1 MKLASMAVITLAALG
16 AVRPSVLPAQGA
28 GDARPYRVIV
38 NADNPVGLLSPQEIS
53 RLFLAKTTTWQFNGQ
68 PVQPV
73 EPGSASAARVA
84 FIRDI
89 HHKNPTDLTVYWE
102 QMVFQGKASPPPTE
116 SSDSEVMDYVRQHP
130 NAIGYV
136 SAGARLT
143 PDLKPIT
150 ITR

>member
-1 MKLASMAVITLAALG
+1 MKHVALAVITLAALG
-16 AVRPSVLPAQGA
+16 AAQLPAQGA

-38 NADNPVGLLSPQEIS
+38 NAENPVGLLSSQELS
-53 RLFLAKTTTWQFNGQ
+53 RLFLAKTTTWTFNGQ
-68 PVQPV
+68 PVMPV
-73 EPGSASAARVA
+73 EPGGDSPARAAFTRE
-84 FIRDI
+84 I
-89 HHKNPTDLTVYWE
+89 HHKSPTDVTVYWE

-116 SSDSEVMDYVRQHP
+116 SSDSEVMAYVRQHP

-136 SAGARLT
+136 SAGVRLT

>member
-1 MKLASMAVITLAALG
+1 MRPAVLAVITLAALG
-16 AVRPSVLPAQGA
+16 AVRPGVLPAQGA

-38 NADNPVGLLSPQEIS
+38 NAENPVGLLSPQELS

-68 PVQPV
+68 PVLPV
-73 EPGSASAARVA
+73 EPGGDSPARVA
-84 FIRDI
+84 FIREI
-89 HHKNPTDLTVYWE
+89 HHKSLVDITVYWE
-102 QMVFQGKASPPPTE
+102 QMVFQGKASPPPAE

-150 ITR
+150 IVR

>member
-1 MKLASMAVITLAALG
+1 MKHVTLAVITLAVLG
-16 AVRPSVLPAQGA
+16 AIRPGTLPAQGA
-28 GDARPYRVIV
+28 VETRPYRVIV
-38 NADNPVGLLSPQEIS
+38 NSENPIGLLTSQEIS

-68 PVQPV
+68 PVLPV
-73 EPGSASAARVA
+73 EPDGASPVRVA
-84 FIRDI
+84 FIREI
-89 HHKNPTDLTVYWE
+89 HHKSPTDITVYWE
-102 QMVFQGKASPPPTE
+102 QMVFQGKASPPPAE

>member
-1 MKLASMAVITLAALG
+1 MKHVALAVITLAALG
-16 AVRPSVLPAQGA
+16 AVQLPAQGA

-38 NADNPVGLLSPQEIS
+38 NAENPVGLLSPQELS
-53 RLFLAKTTTWQFNGQ
+53 RLFLSKTTTWAFNGQ
-68 PVQPV
+68 TVLPV
-73 EPGSASAARVA
+73 EPGASSSVRTA
-84 FIRDI
+84 FIREI
-89 HHKNPTDLTVYWE
+89 HHKNPVDISVYWE
-102 QMVFQGKASPPPTE
+102 QMVFQGKATPPPTE

-136 SAGARLT
+136 SAAARLT

>member
-1 MKLASMAVITLAALG
+1 MKHVAFAVITLAALG
-16 AVRPSVLPAQGA
+16 ATQLPAQGA

-38 NADNPVGLLSPQEIS
+38 NAENPVGLLSSQELS
-53 RLFLAKTTTWQFNGQ
+53 RLFLAKTTTWTFNGQ
-68 PVQPV
+68 PVLPV
-73 EPGSASAARVA
+73 EPGGDSPARAAFTRE
-84 FIRDI
+84 I
-89 HHKNPTDLTVYWE
+89 HHKSPTDVTVYWE

-116 SSDSEVMDYVRQHP
+116 SSDSEVMAYVRQHP

-136 SAGARLT
+136 SAGVRLT

>member
-1 MKLASMAVITLAALG
+1 MKCAVLASVTLAALG
-16 AVRPSVLPAQGA
+16 AVRPGVLPAQGV
-28 GDARPYRVIV
+28 GEARPYRVIV
-38 NADNPVGLLSPQEIS
+38 NAENPVGLLTPQEIS

-68 PVQPV
+68 QVQPV
-73 EPGSASAARVA
+73 EPSGASPVRVA
-84 FIRDI
+84 FIREI
-89 HHKNPTDLTVYWE
+89 HHKSPTDITVYWE
-102 QMVFQGKASPPPTE
+102 QMVFQGKASPPPAE